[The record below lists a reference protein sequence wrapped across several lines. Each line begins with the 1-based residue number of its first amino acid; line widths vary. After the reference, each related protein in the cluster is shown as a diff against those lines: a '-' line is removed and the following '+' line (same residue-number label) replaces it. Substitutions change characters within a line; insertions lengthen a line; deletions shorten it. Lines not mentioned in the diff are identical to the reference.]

1 MARSVP
7 RYKVFDFES
16 EAPLYSPDKD
26 GAICP
31 ILCMKSDEV

>member
-1 MARSVP
+1 MARSVS

-16 EAPLYSPDKD
+16 EAPLHSLDKN

-31 ILCMKSDEV
+31 ILGMKSDEV

>member
-1 MARSVP
+1 MARSVS

-16 EAPLYSPDKD
+16 EARPHFLDKD

-31 ILCMKSDEV
+31 ILGMESDEV